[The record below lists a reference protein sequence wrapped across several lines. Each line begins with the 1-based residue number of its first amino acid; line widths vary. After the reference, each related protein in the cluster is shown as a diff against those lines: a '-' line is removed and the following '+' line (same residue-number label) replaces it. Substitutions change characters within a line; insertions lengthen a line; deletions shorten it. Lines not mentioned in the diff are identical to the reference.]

1 MSNEILASLEAEQ
14 TDLSLHVQLCEQR
27 YLQLLSK
34 FDAVDHK
41 FDKIENMLVEITDKL
56 KKDTTDNYLKW
67 GGAIIGILSTTL
79 IGLVIKLLL
88 H

>member
-1 MSNEILASLEAEQ
+1 
-14 TDLSLHVQLCEQR
+14 
-27 YLQLLSK
+27 
-34 FDAVDHK
+34 VDHK